1 MTTEQSF
8 NPETQES
15 ESAKNPNVIKK
26 KRLVICCDGTWN
38 ELTSSYPTNVVKFAR
53 SVKYTAD
60 DQTPQLV
67 FYLSGCGTEN
77 DHLIDRIG
85 GGAFGWGIDKIIQD
99 AYRLLCMN
107 YDADA
112 QDEIYLIG
120 FSRGAYIV
128 RCLAGM
134 IYKCGLLRRSKIRD
148 IPKAYELY
156 RDFNVNPNGSKAQKF
171 RQYNSKNIENLD
183 PKKGYLKYRV
193 PIQMLGCWDTV
204 GALGIPD
211 ITSWLPI
218 AKLWNQKYQFYD
230 ATLSPIVENAF
241 HAVAIDEKRRVFPSA
256 SMEKNEKNPDQVVEE
271 VLFVGEHG
279 CIGGGTKEYRGL
291 SDYPFQWM
299 LNKAKKLGLE
309 FYINETDDEFQIKPD
324 PNTQFN
330 NSVSGF
336 YALGGDEWRPI
347 KSSTVAIHYSVIKRL
362 KACPDYRPRNLNS
375 LLKDLLP
382 PE

>member
-1 MTTEQSF
+1 MAPKQSL
-8 NPETQES
+8 NPETKEQPKDS
-15 ESAKNPNVIKK
+15 NVIKK
-26 KRLVICCDGTWN
+26 KRLVVCCDGTWN
-38 ELTSSYPTNVVKFAR
+38 QLTSSYPTNVVKFAR
-53 SVKYTAD
+53 SINYTAR

-107 YDADA
+107 YDVDA
-112 QDEIYLIG
+112 EDEIYLVG

-134 IYKCGLLRRSKIRD
+134 IYKCGLLRRAKIRE

-156 RDFNVNPNGSKAQKF
+156 RDSKISPNDPTAQKF
-171 RQYNSKNIENLD
+171 RQDNSKKTENID
-183 PKKGYLKYRV
+183 DQKDYLKYRV
-193 PIQMLGCWDTV
+193 PIKMLGCWDTV
-204 GALGIPD
+204 GALGVPD
-211 ITSWLPI
+211 ITPWLPI
-218 AKLWNQKYQFYD
+218 AKLWNQKYEFYD

-241 HAVAIDEKRRVFPSA
+241 HAVAIDEKRKTFPSA
-256 SMEKNEKNPDQVVEE
+256 SMEKNEKNPKQRVEE

-291 SDYPFQWM
+291 SDYPFKWM
-299 LNKAKKLGLE
+299 LDKAQNLGLE
-309 FYINETDDEFQIKPD
+309 LDIEDAVEEFKIKPD
-324 PNTQFN
+324 PNTEFN
-330 NSVSGF
+330 NSVTGF
-336 YALGGDEWRPI
+336 YALGGEEWRPI
-347 KSSTVAIHYSVIKRL
+347 KSSKVVVHSSVIKRL
-362 KACPDYRPRNLNS
+362 KARPDYRPGNLTS
-375 LLKDLLP
+375 LLKDWLP